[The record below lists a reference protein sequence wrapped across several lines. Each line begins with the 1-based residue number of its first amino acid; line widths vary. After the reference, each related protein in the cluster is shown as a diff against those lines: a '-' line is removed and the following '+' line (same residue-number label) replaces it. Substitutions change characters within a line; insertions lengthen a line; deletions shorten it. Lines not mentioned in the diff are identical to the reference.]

1 MILQMI
7 HFLWSVIISFLYG
20 VACTGLG
27 MIVLKW
33 IVRYSDFDG
42 ESSTGVSLATSFLLG
57 QGCLVGLWT
66 FLSLCGWFSPLAMA
80 IVLLLSCTGLFA
92 GRKDIWMT
100 LKDCARLLKRATD
113 IPLFWKI
120 ILILTSLVVLEQAA
134 SCFLPVIGDAAAF
147 YMVLPKIMAAS
158 HRLVLLPGY
167 QAFSA
172 IGFFGEFHFAAL
184 MSLASPDAAKF
195 FVFWTA
201 IATTAFL
208 VFMGRSIG
216 LGWHGQIVSVII
228 LFTSTTFTLII
239 GDGKVDLFGASLAV
253 AAYYWALQTGG
264 KGGSKALFLA
274 GLFTGLAIMAKLT
287 YLPVLLPGIFL
298 IIGWRSIVGLSDESV
313 MRSVLKTI
321 ARPLC
326 LLLFWVFVGL
336 TPMIVK
342 NTLLFNAP
350 FAPFYGIENGI
361 FSFSSHWFSPE
372 VTRRIVLTYP
382 FVLTF
387 GSYPWQYGNIS
398 PIALAFCPLILRIP
412 RPASMLASTHIQ
424 ATLAA
429 LAGLAIWVFLMP
441 SVLAPRYY
449 LAPLLVLSLPV
460 AGAVDLI
467 MKPRA
472 RFLCFRAIL
481 VASLILVLVIST
493 GQFGPLHPL
502 AARYFLGKVSECGY
516 VSQQCQAARVINSE
530 AHPGD
535 RVFSLNYYTYYL
547 RPDILQNMGTI
558 ADLKEES
565 LHLSSRS
572 WEKLYS
578 LGYRYIFIDGSA
590 FAAWDRMLSD
600 PSQRPPSLSIET
612 IFQEG
617 TYRVY
622 RISSKSPTPIAPRAR
637 AKPSERRL

>member
-1 MILQMI
+1 MVPQMT
-7 HFLWSVIISFLYG
+7 HFLSSVIISFLYG

-27 MIVLKW
+27 LMVLKW
-33 IVRYSDFDG
+33 VVRYSDFDG
-42 ESSTGVSLATSFLLG
+42 ESSTGTGLATSFFLG
-57 QGCLVGLWT
+57 QGCLVALWT
-66 FLSLCGWFSPLAMA
+66 FLSLCGWFSPIVIA

-92 GRKDIWMT
+92 GREDIRKIF
-100 LKDCARLLKRATD
+100 KDCTRLFKRATD
-113 IPLFWKI
+113 VALFWKI

-158 HRLVLLPGY
+158 HRLMPLPGY
-167 QAFSA
+167 RAFSA

-201 IATTAFL
+201 IATTAFI
-208 VFMGRSIG
+208 VFMGKSIG
-216 LGWHGQIVSVII
+216 LGWCGQIVSVII
-228 LFTSTTFTLII
+228 LFTSTAFTLII
-239 GDGKVDLFGASLAV
+239 GDGKVDLFGASLGV

-264 KGGSKALFLA
+264 KGGSKTLFLA
-274 GLFTGLAIMAKLT
+274 GLFTGLAVMAKLT
-287 YLPVLLPGIFL
+287 YLPVLLPGILL
-298 IIGWRSIVGLSDESV
+298 IVGWRSIVGLSDGSV

-326 LLLFWVFVGL
+326 LLLFWVLVGL

-350 FAPFYGIENGI
+350 FAPFFGMEGWI
-361 FSFSSHWFSPE
+361 FSLSSNWFSPE

-382 FVLTF
+382 FALTF
-387 GSYPWQYGNIS
+387 GFYPWQYGNIS

-412 RPASMLASTHIQ
+412 RPPSMITSRHIQ
-424 ATLAA
+424 VTLAA
-429 LAGLAIWVFLMP
+429 LAGLAIWVFLRP

-460 AGAVDLI
+460 AQAVELL
-467 MKPRA
+467 MKPRV
-472 RFLCFRAIL
+472 RFLRFRAIL

-493 GQFGPLHPL
+493 GQFGALHQF

-547 RPDILQNMGTI
+547 RPDILQNMGTV
-558 ADLKEES
+558 DDFKEG
-565 LHLSSRS
+565 LQLSSKT
-572 WEKLYS
+572 WEKLYF
-578 LGYRYIFIDGSA
+578 LGYRYIFIEGSA

-600 PSQRPPSLSIET
+600 LSLRPSSLSIET

-622 RISSKSPTPIAPRAR
+622 RISSKSPTPITPR
-637 AKPSERRL
+637 PGLRR